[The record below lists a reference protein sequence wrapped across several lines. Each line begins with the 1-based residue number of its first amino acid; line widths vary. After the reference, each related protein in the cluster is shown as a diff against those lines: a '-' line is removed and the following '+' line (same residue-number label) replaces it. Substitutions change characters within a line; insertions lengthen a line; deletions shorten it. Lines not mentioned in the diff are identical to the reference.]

1 MRRRGTRRG
10 PGPAI
15 RAVVLLLACLP
26 AAPAVA
32 APAVEESWSYA
43 DEATAAETPGG
54 RQARASIYRG
64 DHLVALRCH
73 SDGQRQWETL
83 VVGATWFHHPKAH
96 LVFELS
102 VDKGQAV
109 VLEFQRETDYRFTVL
124 NPPRPLL
131 RQLGEGSTLA
141 IGGPD
146 FAGEPVQVPLKGS
159 REALDGA
166 FGLCGYDPLPPP

>member
-1 MRRRGTRRG
+1 V
-10 PGPAI
+10 A
-15 RAVVLLLACLP
+15 AWL
-26 AAPAVA
+26 AAPALA
-32 APAVEESWSYA
+32 APPIEDSWSYA
-43 DEATAAETPGG
+43 DEAAAAESPGG

-96 LVFELS
+96 LVFELT
-102 VDKGQAV
+102 VDGGEPL
-109 VLEFQRETDYRFTVL
+109 VLEFQRETDYRFSVL

-131 RQLGEGSTLA
+131 RQMGEGTELK

-146 FAGEPVQVPLKGS
+146 FAGAPVAVPLKGS
-159 REALDGA
+159 RDALVGA
-166 FGLCGYDPLPPP
+166 FGFCGYDPLSE